1 MRPNGPWFPPWPP
14 FPPCETI
21 SRLFA
26 FCTTFACKTIRDL
39 SIMVIVTRMTNISPD
54 MGQS

>member
-1 MRPNGPWFPPWPP
+1 MVPALATIPAS
-14 FPPCETI
+14 ETI

-26 FCTTFACKTIRDL
+26 FCITFACKTIRDL
-39 SIMVIVTRMTNISPD
+39 SIMVIVTRMTNVSPD